1 MRHRSSRLLIVLAAG
16 APLGAVAY
24 GQGFGSNWIEYTNQ
38 TASML
43 GVSPTSVSS
52 NSTEI
57 DFDYGDLDKN
67 GFIDLVVARKNPFTV
82 QGTQPNLL
90 LMNEN
95 GVLVDRTAQYAS
107 ASDVVGDQG
116 FLTPTN
122 DRDIKV
128 GDLDGDGWL
137 DVVTGVAIGGGFPK
151 HISHPRIYMNRG
163 KDGSGNWLGLRFENN
178 RIPQIMVGASAT
190 FPNVCNVA
198 LGDVTGDGKLDI
210 YLVDYDN
217 GDGIDTQDRL
227 LINDGNGFFIDEST
241 RVSSSMLASSFGTA
255 GRIVDLT
262 GDGKPEIIK
271 SMNGPVTVAYNN
283 PANPG
288 NFSLVQ
294 TPYGGAAYHMEVA
307 DLNNDERPDVAI
319 SDDGFDTYLY
329 NLGTDALGRVIWSSA
344 KTYQFLS
351 GSDDSIGGNVK
362 MVDLDGDGWTDT
374 IHSDVDVDIPG
385 CNRRCHIYHN
395 PGGASGS
402 LITLREERES
412 SATSAWLGAKGLK
425 GTDLQG
431 TYDTAVFDLDNDG
444 DKDLILGRCAGTFVF
459 RNVATPK
466 CQAIVSPASL
476 GDGNLSV
483 CGQLLYGGN
492 HANLGI
498 TGGPSNG
505 IALLLV
511 STTSA
516 TVPAF
521 GGQALAPFNLAV
533 TLPLGGIGG
542 IVLPIQGGGVVAPV
556 SLYVQAVLAAPVP
569 GVVTD
574 LTEVLRLDFFP

>member
-1 MRHRSSRLLIVLAAG
+1 MRHRPFWILTACAAG
-16 APLGAVAY
+16 APFGASAFA
-24 GQGFGSNWIEYTNQ
+24 QGFGSNWIEYANQ
-38 TASML
+38 TASKL
-43 GVSPTSVSS
+43 GVPPTAVSS

-57 DFDYGDLDKN
+57 DFDYGDLNKD
-67 GFIDLVVARKNPFTV
+67 GFVDLVVARKNPFTV

-107 ASDVVGDQG
+107 ASDVPGDQG

-122 DRDIKV
+122 DRDVKV
-128 GDLDGDGWL
+128 ADLNGDGWL

-151 HISHPRIYMNRG
+151 HISHPRVYINLG

-178 RIPQIMVGASAT
+178 RIPQILVGSNAT

-198 LGDVTGDGKLDI
+198 VGDVTGDGKLDL

-241 RVSSSMLASSFGTA
+241 RVASSMLASSFGTA
-255 GRIVDLT
+255 GRILDLN
-262 GDGKPEIIK
+262 GDGKNDIVK

-294 TPYGGAAYHMEVA
+294 AAYGGSAYHMEAA
-307 DLNNDERPDVAI
+307 DLNNDKRPDLAI
-319 SDDGFDTYLY
+319 SDDGFDQYLY
-329 NLGTDALGRVIWSSA
+329 NLGTDALGRVIWSPMMS
-344 KTYQFLS
+344 YQFLT
-351 GSDDSIGGNVK
+351 GSDDSIAGNVR

-374 IHSDVDVDIPG
+374 IHADVDVDIPG

-395 PGGASGS
+395 PGGTPGAQ
-402 LITLREERES
+402 ITLREEREN
-412 SATSAWLGAKGLK
+412 ATSTAWLGAKGLK
-425 GTDLQG
+425 SSDLQG

-459 RNVATPK
+459 LNVSPPK
-466 CQAIVSPASL
+466 CQAIVAPGSL
-476 GDGNLSV
+476 GDGHLTV

-498 TGGPSNG
+498 TGGPANG

-511 STTSA
+511 SATSSTA
-516 TVPAF
+516 PAF
-521 GGQALAPFNLAV
+521 GGQVLAPFNLAV
-533 TLPLGGIGG
+533 MLPLGGLGG
-542 IVLPIQGGGVVAPV
+542 IVVPVQGGGVASPA
-556 SLYVQAVLAAPVP
+556 SLYVQAVLANPVSST
-569 GVVTD
+569 VTD